1 MNEWVELY
9 KRINHGMVIVVAT
22 LIIALKLKL
31 IYIVLCIVVVAAILE
46 NENNR
51 NFSIWIERNKIFT
64 LNIMLSE
71 NDAKANTLNHEHIS
85 LVRRYIFWINF
96 YVGIWNGK

>member
-9 KRINHGMVIVVAT
+9 KCINHGMVNVVAT

-31 IYIVLCIVVVAAILE
+31 IYIVLCIVVVAALLE

-64 LNIMLSE
+64 LNIMLNE
-71 NDAKANTLNHEHIS
+71 NDAKANTLNDWTMS
-85 LVRRYIFWINF
+85 IFLLCEGRF
-96 YVGIWNGK
+96 SE